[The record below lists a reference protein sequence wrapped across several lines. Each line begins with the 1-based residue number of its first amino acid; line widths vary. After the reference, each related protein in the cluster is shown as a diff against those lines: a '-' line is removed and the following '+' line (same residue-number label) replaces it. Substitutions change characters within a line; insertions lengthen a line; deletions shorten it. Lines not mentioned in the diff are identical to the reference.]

1 MTDPLF
7 DVARPRPVL
16 ASRLLHEG
24 RIWDLRS
31 DDVDLGEAGVVTRE
45 WIDHPGAVATIAV
58 DSEGRVLLLRQFR
71 HPVGRELW
79 EPPAGLLDVV
89 GEDALLAAQ
98 RELAEEADLRADTWH
113 VLADYFTTPG
123 GNNEALRVYLAR
135 DLSPVPEDER
145 HVREDEEMS
154 MVPAWVS
161 LEEAVDRAGVSA
173 TARLTA
179 AIDAYVGFNVERSIA
194 SLIGISE
201 IPYLTSDRRR
211 GVVQARHRTEQV
223 FKGIIAD
230 GVETGEFATPYGNA
244 ASRSLVTMLA
254 GMSLWYRPGG
264 VLSRADLAQ
273 QQTSFGLA
281 IVEAR

>member
-7 DVARPRPVL
+7 DVARPRPVV

-58 DSEGRVLLLRQFR
+58 DDEGRVLLLRQFR

-79 EPPAGLLDVV
+79 EPPAGLLDVA

-98 RELAEEADLRADTWH
+98 RELAEEADLRAATWH

-161 LEEAVDRAGVSA
+161 LEEAVDGVLQGRLHNPSTVVGVLALAAARALGYEH
-173 TARLTA
+173 L
-179 AIDAYVGFNVERSIA
+179 
-194 SLIGISE
+194 
-201 IPYLTSDRRR
+201 
-211 GVVQARHRTEQV
+211 
-223 FKGIIAD
+223 
-230 GVETGEFATPYGNA
+230 
-244 ASRSLVTMLA
+244 
-254 GMSLWYRPGG
+254 RPGDAPWPER
-264 VLSRADLAQ
+264 RA
-273 QQTSFGLA
+273 
-281 IVEAR
+281 

>member
-7 DVARPRPVL
+7 DVARPRPVV

-58 DSEGRVLLLRQFR
+58 DDEGRVLLLRQFR

-79 EPPAGLLDVV
+79 EPPAGLLDVA
-89 GEDALLAAQ
+89 GEEALLAAQ
-98 RELAEEADLRADTWH
+98 RELAEEADLRAATWH

-161 LEEAVDRAGVSA
+161 LEEAVDGVLQGRLHNPSTVVGVLALAAARALGYEH
-173 TARLTA
+173 L
-179 AIDAYVGFNVERSIA
+179 
-194 SLIGISE
+194 
-201 IPYLTSDRRR
+201 
-211 GVVQARHRTEQV
+211 
-223 FKGIIAD
+223 
-230 GVETGEFATPYGNA
+230 
-244 ASRSLVTMLA
+244 
-254 GMSLWYRPGG
+254 RPGDAPWPER
-264 VLSRADLAQ
+264 RA
-273 QQTSFGLA
+273 
-281 IVEAR
+281 

>member
-1 MTDPLF
+1 M
-7 DVARPRPVL
+7 

-58 DSEGRVLLLRQFR
+58 DGEGRVLLLRQFR

-79 EPPAGLLDVV
+79 EPPAGLLDVA

-98 RELAEEADLRADTWH
+98 RELAEEADLRAATWH

-161 LEEAVDRAGVSA
+161 LEEAVEGVLQGRLHNPSTVVGVLA
-173 TARLTA
+173 LTA
-179 AIDAYVGFNVERSIA
+179 ARALGYEH
-194 SLIGISE
+194 L
-201 IPYLTSDRRR
+201 
-211 GVVQARHRTEQV
+211 
-223 FKGIIAD
+223 
-230 GVETGEFATPYGNA
+230 
-244 ASRSLVTMLA
+244 
-254 GMSLWYRPGG
+254 RPGDAPWPER
-264 VLSRADLAQ
+264 RA
-273 QQTSFGLA
+273 
-281 IVEAR
+281 

>member
-7 DVARPRPVL
+7 DVARPRPVV

-58 DSEGRVLLLRQFR
+58 DDEGRVLLLRQFR

-98 RELAEEADLRADTWH
+98 RELAEEADLRAATWH

-161 LEEAVDRAGVSA
+161 LEEAVDGVLQGRLHNPSTVVGVLALAAARALGYEH
-173 TARLTA
+173 L
-179 AIDAYVGFNVERSIA
+179 
-194 SLIGISE
+194 
-201 IPYLTSDRRR
+201 
-211 GVVQARHRTEQV
+211 
-223 FKGIIAD
+223 
-230 GVETGEFATPYGNA
+230 
-244 ASRSLVTMLA
+244 
-254 GMSLWYRPGG
+254 RPGDAPWPER
-264 VLSRADLAQ
+264 RA
-273 QQTSFGLA
+273 
-281 IVEAR
+281 

>member
-7 DVARPRPVL
+7 DVARPRPVV

-58 DSEGRVLLLRQFR
+58 DHDGRVLLLRQFR

-79 EPPAGLLDVV
+79 EPPAGLLDVA
-89 GEDALLAAQ
+89 GEEALLAAQ
-98 RELAEEADLRADTWH
+98 RELAEEADLRAATWH

-161 LEEAVDRAGVSA
+161 LEEAVDGVLQGRLHNPSTVVGVLALAAARALGYEH
-173 TARLTA
+173 L
-179 AIDAYVGFNVERSIA
+179 
-194 SLIGISE
+194 
-201 IPYLTSDRRR
+201 
-211 GVVQARHRTEQV
+211 
-223 FKGIIAD
+223 
-230 GVETGEFATPYGNA
+230 
-244 ASRSLVTMLA
+244 
-254 GMSLWYRPGG
+254 RPGDAPWPER
-264 VLSRADLAQ
+264 RA
-273 QQTSFGLA
+273 
-281 IVEAR
+281 

>member
-58 DSEGRVLLLRQFR
+58 DDEGRVLLLRQFR

-79 EPPAGLLDVV
+79 EPPAGLLDVA
-89 GEDALLAAQ
+89 GEEALLAAQ
-98 RELAEEADLRADTWH
+98 RELAEEADLRAATWH

-123 GNNEALRVYLAR
+123 GNNEALRVFLAR

-161 LEEAVDRAGVSA
+161 LEEAVDGVLQGRLHNPSTVVGVLALAAARAHGYEH
-173 TARLTA
+173 L
-179 AIDAYVGFNVERSIA
+179 
-194 SLIGISE
+194 
-201 IPYLTSDRRR
+201 
-211 GVVQARHRTEQV
+211 
-223 FKGIIAD
+223 
-230 GVETGEFATPYGNA
+230 
-244 ASRSLVTMLA
+244 
-254 GMSLWYRPGG
+254 RPGDAPWPER
-264 VLSRADLAQ
+264 RA
-273 QQTSFGLA
+273 
-281 IVEAR
+281 